1 MPLLQSEGDENSD
14 IQGQHTKI
22 PSHTKPSEKQKKVK
36 MKKKQKIILFGAS
49 LRGLQVLNHVRDH
62 YIIIGFVDNDKNKQ
76 GSSVSGIMVYAPSMI
91 MELNPDIVFISSMYS
106 PEIYHQIVRMGFP
119 ARKIRNVGN
128 KWTSVLSAPPAQTGR
143 YGSDA
148 ALTYPVNLIL
158 SNRKQYPQ
166 LIYRHAEAIALALTE
181 KYSEAVSRLHSL
193 MLSDLHDPMLQGTAS
208 RIFGIL
214 QKKAQKED
222 TEIMSSSGWITFS
235 KEWFKLGLAPSPEQ
249 TVLVSVIVPV
259 YKTEAFLAKCLDSLT
274 QQTLG
279 NLQIIIVNDESPD
292 QSQVIIDAYQNRFP
306 DLIESYNKPNGGL
319 SSARNHGMKHARGQF
334 IGFVDSDDF
343 VEPNMYETLWDAAHL
358 NHLQISIGQYYHY
371 PIGGR
376 IAVNGALLLED
387 NLVYHGRDFLL
398 QSNVMV
404 VWNKIYDRSL
414 VNPIPFP
421 DTWFEDVA
429 WSPIVL
435 SFAERIGYVP
445 VPFYHYIRRDN
456 AQTAA
461 MADPRTLQGIT
472 AMQYALN
479 HCKTEEREA
488 VVYMALRRLL
498 FEAQHRIG
506 YADRY
511 YAAIKELENDIK
523 HNRYIKENR
532 WLNTQAK
539 RLLYN
544 RPLIPKVLYYARFD
558 SAPPSS
564 QQLLCEE
571 SWQKKLMLCDG
582 QVYQLNTQ
590 NCNME
595 LNPGVSAAYK
605 RGEFKLLGD
614 YFRLK
619 SLCEKGGIAISS
631 NVRANAFIAK
641 KLTLGAFFSY
651 NDKMEIFDG
660 IFAAIPRHEVTMLA
674 LKKMDALMT
683 AEPVPENALSLSIKE
698 SLQELYH
705 FSADGARFNYGGQ
718 TFVFTEDIFFT
729 NMGNN
734 DPNARF
740 STVNI
745 TECIRKNECLS
756 QDGRIDNLKCLEL
769 ESLKRYVER
778 CETTVREEME
788 KRLKALFADAEE
800 LSDIKGRP
808 LWKTYETLSRVL
820 NEYKKYRQTRTLFK
834 QDKELS
840 RRAQYSHFLTRL
852 KVNPKLVLLESFYGR
867 GLLSSPYALFLA
879 WQKRPDFKTFHFVWV
894 LDDCSKHGVLI
905 SEYSSSFSNIG
916 FVDRSSIDYYRHLA
930 SAGYLIN
937 DVSFPFDFVK
947 RDEQIYINTWHSIT
961 VKTLGYDI
969 PGNPLDQK
977 NVIRNFLSCDYF
989 LAPNTF
995 MREQI
1000 FLQTHRM
1007 SGLYPGKILEE
1018 GHPRDDLTFS
1028 CTREEIIAEWKNA
1041 GVHIQ
1046 GAKKIIMYAPTWR
1059 GTNVHAPS
1067 DDIDEYKDVLQKIRF
1082 GIDQTEFD
1090 VVLRVHHLADAKVR
1104 KEKELSGIVIPSSID
1119 ANRCFC
1125 AVDVLITDYSSIYFD
1140 FMVTR
1145 KPVLFYIKDLE
1156 TYKKYRGV
1164 YFSPEELPGP
1174 ATADLPKLVE
1184 YLRNLD
1190 QTQEQFHEI
1199 YEKTKA
1205 WACPHEDGHVS
1216 ERVLTAVL
1224 DGKETSHLF
1233 SDDTKDKKKILFY
1246 AGPMLDTHSTLSLFT
1261 ILQKIDRRGYDIS
1274 VLIDDRGSTEALRH
1288 AERLLKMGCRPLGR
1302 SDHTVFSAREYNSL
1316 EVTKRKKTLN
1326 PRQSALINKAMKREW
1341 RRCFG
1346 LAHFDFIVNL
1356 DNESTFHAYL
1366 LLNGSAGKKI
1376 VFQRFDEIRTPQIPS
1391 QKHIPVTYAQYDIAA
1406 FDESEIIAAIGASY
1420 VPCSIE
1426 STI

>member
-1 MPLLQSEGDENSD
+1 MALLQSNDNENCI
-14 IQGQHTKI
+14 IQVRC
-22 PSHTKPSEKQKKVK
+22 KVK

-106 PEIYHQIVRMGFP
+106 PEIFHQIVKMGFP

-128 KWTSVLSAPPAQTGR
+128 KWTSVLGSSSAHIDNSGMETV
-143 YGSDA
+143 
-148 ALTYPVNLIL
+148 LTYPLNLIL
-158 SNRKQYPQ
+158 SNPDQYPR
-166 LIYRHAEAIALALTE
+166 LVRMHAQAIALALTE
-181 KYSEAVSRLHSL
+181 KYSEAVSSIHSL
-193 MLSDLHDPMLQGTAS
+193 LFADKNDPMLRGSAA

-214 QKKAQKED
+214 QKKAHSECP
-222 TEIMSSSGWITFS
+222 EIMNSSGWNTFS
-235 KEWFKLGLAPSPEQ
+235 QEWLKQGLAPSPEQ

-259 YKTEAFLAKCLDSLT
+259 YKTEAFLAKCLDTLT
-274 QQTLG
+274 QQTLA
-279 NLQIIIVNDESPD
+279 NLQIIVVNDESPD
-292 QSQVIIDAYQNRFP
+292 HSQTIIDAYQNRFP
-306 DLIESYNKPNGGL
+306 DLIESYNKTNGGL
-319 SSARNHGMKHARGQF
+319 SSARNYGMQYVRGQF
-334 IGFVDSDDF
+334 VGFVDSDDF
-343 VEPNMYETLWDAAHL
+343 VELNMYENLWDAAHL
-358 NHLQISIGQYYHY
+358 NQLQIAIGQYYHY

-376 IAVNGALLLED
+376 IAVNGVLLLED
-387 NLVYHGRDFLL
+387 NQIYHGRDFLL

-404 VWNKIYDRSL
+404 VWNKIYDRQLIS
-414 VNPIPFP
+414 PIPFP

-429 WSPIVL
+429 WSPTVL

-479 HCKTEEREA
+479 HCKTDEREA

-511 YAAIKELENDIK
+511 YAAIKELEKDIQN
-523 HNRYIKENR
+523 NRYIKENR
-532 WLNTQAK
+532 WLNTQSK
-539 RLLYN
+539 RLLN
-544 RPLIPKVLYYARFD
+544 DRPLIPKVLYYARFD
-558 SAPPSS
+558 SVPPSH
-564 QQLLCEE
+564 QQLQCEE

-582 QVYQLNTQ
+582 QVCQLNAQ
-590 NCNME
+590 NCDLD
-595 LNPGVSAAYK
+595 LNPGVKAAHE
-605 RGEFKLLGD
+605 RGDFKLLGD

-619 SLCEKGGIAISS
+619 SLCENGGIAISS

-651 NDKMEIFDG
+651 DDKMDIFDG
-660 IFAAIPRHEVTMLA
+660 LFAAIPRHEVTMQA
-674 LKKMDALMT
+674 LKKMDAFMT
-683 AEPVPENALSLSIKE
+683 AEPVPKDALSLALKE

-705 FSADGARFNYGGQ
+705 FSPDGTRFGYGGQ
-718 TFVFTEDIFFT
+718 TFVFPEDVFFS

-745 TECIRKNECLS
+745 TEYVREDEWLS
-756 QDGRIDNLKCLEL
+756 QDGRTDKLKCMEID
-769 ESLKRYVER
+769 SLKRYVER

-788 KRLKALFADAEE
+788 KRIKALFADAEE

-808 LWKTYETLSRVL
+808 LWKAFNALGRSLDELR
-820 NEYKKYRQTRTLFK
+820 KYRQTRTLFK
-834 QDKELS
+834 QDKELGK
-840 RRAQYSHFLTRL
+840 RAQYSHFLKRL
-852 KVNPKLVLLESFYGR
+852 KVNSKLVLLESFYGR

-894 LDDCSKHGVLI
+894 LDDCSKHSALMT
-905 SEYSSSFSNIG
+905 EYEASFSNLG
-916 FVDRSSIDYYRHLA
+916 FVDRSSVDYYRFLA
-930 SAGYLIN
+930 TAGYLIN

-969 PGNPLDQK
+969 PGKPLDQK
-977 NVIRNFLSCDYF
+977 NVIRNFLACDYF
-989 LAPNTF
+989 LAPNAF

-1007 SGLYPGKILEE
+1007 LGLYPGKILEE
-1018 GHPRDDLTFS
+1018 GHPRDDLTLS
-1028 CTREEIIAEWKNA
+1028 CTREEIITEWKNV
-1041 GVHIQ
+1041 GVQIH
-1046 GAKKIIMYAPTWR
+1046 GDKKIIMYAPTWR

-1067 DDIDEYKDVLQKIRF
+1067 DDINEYKEVIRQIRL
-1082 GIDQTEFD
+1082 GIDEAKYD

-1104 KEKELSGIVIPSSID
+1104 MERDLHGIVIPSSID

-1125 AVDVLITDYSSIYFD
+1125 AVDILITDYSSIYFD
-1140 FMVTR
+1140 FMVTGN
-1145 KPVLFYIKDLE
+1145 PILFYIRDLE

-1164 YFSPEELPGP
+1164 YFTPEELPGP
-1174 ATADLPKLVE
+1174 ATADLTKLVE
-1184 YLRNLD
+1184 YLRD
-1190 QTQEQFHEI
+1190 IDRTKEQHQDI

-1205 WACPHEDGHVS
+1205 WACPYEDGHVS
-1216 ERVLTAVL
+1216 ERVLKAVL
-1224 DGKETSHLF
+1224 DGKETHPLF
-1233 SDDTKDKKKILFY
+1233 TTDNQNKKKILFY
-1246 AGPMLDTHSTLSLFT
+1246 AGALLDTHATVSLFT
-1261 ILQKIDRRGYDIS
+1261 ILQKIERTGYDIS

-1288 AERLLKMGCRPLGR
+1288 AQELLKMGCRPLGR
-1302 SDHTVFSAREYNSL
+1302 SDHTVFSAMEHHCL
-1316 EVTKRKKTLN
+1316 EASKRKKTLN
-1326 PRQSALINKAMKREW
+1326 SRQTRVINSAMKREW

-1366 LLNGSAGKKI
+1366 LLNGSADKKI

-1391 QKHIPVTYAQYDIAA
+1391 QKHIPETYAYYDIAA
-1406 FDESEIIAAIGASY
+1406 YDESEIIAAIGATY
-1420 VPCSIE
+1420 APCSIE
-1426 STI
+1426 PKT